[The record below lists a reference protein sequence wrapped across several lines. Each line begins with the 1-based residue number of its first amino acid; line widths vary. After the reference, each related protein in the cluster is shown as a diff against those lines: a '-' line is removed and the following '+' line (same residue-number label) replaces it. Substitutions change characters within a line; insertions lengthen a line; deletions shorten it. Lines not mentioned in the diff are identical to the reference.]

1 MLQSDE
7 IAFLIGDVE
16 LAQHDNHV
24 RLPAAFRAAGWQV
37 DLLPQES
44 VRLEPSGVHLG
55 SVRPDRYR
63 LIWLLGLGR
72 FHTFFDRMQ
81 LLRLLPQERFVTSV
95 DALIYR
101 HAKYAWWRYMPE
113 THASSDLAY
122 LTAKLAGGGDWVAK
136 PAAGSYGRDVV
147 RIRDDAAGRA
157 VLERLTGDGPGDY
170 CLLQRFVPGI
180 ADGEK
185 RTLVAGGRIIGSY
198 LRMPGDDLRANL
210 AAGGTAHPTDLTGAE
225 QALVETV
232 AAELTAGGVGFA
244 AVDTVF
250 PHLMEVNLANPGGLA
265 TLASLYGD
273 DPAAQA
279 VDAICTWR
287 GGQ

>member
-1 MLQSDE
+1 MLQSRQ
-7 IAFLIGDVE
+7 IAFLLGD
-16 LAQHDNHV
+16 LALARHDNHR
-24 RLPAAFRAAGWQV
+24 RLPAAFRGAGWQV
-37 DLLPQES
+37 DLLPQET
-44 VRLEPSGVHLG
+44 VRLEPAGVRFG

-63 LIWLLGLGR
+63 LIWLLGMGR

-81 LLRLLPQERFVTSV
+81 LLRLLPQERFVTPV
-95 DALIYR
+95 DALVYR

-113 THASSDLAY
+113 TYASGDLAF

-147 RIRDDAAGRA
+147 RVRDDDAGRA
-157 VLERLTGDGPGDY
+157 VLERLTGHGRGDY

-180 ADGEK
+180 VDGEK

-198 LRMPGDDLRANL
+198 LRRPADDLRANL
-210 AAGGTAHPTDLTGAE
+210 AAGAAAFPTELTGPE
-225 QALVETV
+225 QALVGTI
-232 AAELTAGGVGFA
+232 AAELAADGVGFA

-265 TLASLYGD
+265 TLAALYGD
-273 DPAAQA
+273 DPAARVVA
-279 VDAICTWR
+279 AICAWR
-287 GGQ
+287 QSQ